1 MKKHLYIIFIVALC
15 ISLLAIVVSA
25 HPGRTD
31 YNGGHYDHSTGE
43 YHYHHGYPAHDHYDM
58 DGDGDIDCPYK
69 FNDKA
74 NHNSSSGKPQT
85 KPSTNQQ
92 GADTEYAKEPTLGEI
107 ILIILKIIGISL
119 IVFFLGWFI
128 WAIINE
134 LIIVPVISW
143 LCHKLSDSEVNEENI
158 QVASYIVIIVLIIT
172 FATIGVLG
180 SEGIL

>member
-1 MKKHLYIIFIVALC
+1 MKKYLYIIFIAVLC
-15 ISLLAIVVSA
+15 ILLLTIIVSA
-25 HPGRTD
+25 HSGKTD
-31 YNGGHYDHSTGE
+31 ENGGHYDHSTGE

-58 DGDGDIDCPYK
+58 DGDGDIDCPYE
-69 FNDKA
+69 FNDKT
-74 NHNSSSGKPQT
+74 NHNSSSSKPQT
-85 KPSTNQQ
+85 SPSVNKQNPV
-92 GADTEYAKEPTLGEI
+92 TEQSKELTQGEI

-143 LCHKLSDSEVNEENI
+143 LCHKLSDSEVNEKSI